1 MWLNLSRIDL
11 SYLDQSVNLPVTA
24 IMNQR
29 RIEAFVDLR
38 GMRFVMSRSSRCP
51 VDVNTILVW
60 NVISLLLARNR
71 ADQGVVV
78 DITLTVSQERQ
89 L

>member
-1 MWLNLSRIDL
+1 
-11 SYLDQSVNLPVTA
+11 
-24 IMNQR
+24 MNQR
-29 RIEAFVDLR
+29 RIEAFVDLH

>member
-1 MWLNLSRIDL
+1 
-11 SYLDQSVNLPVTA
+11 
-24 IMNQR
+24 MNQR